1 MAGSVEMD
9 EDMLETLEAESRAT
23 GIPLGVLIRQLL
35 RDELDDADVQL
46 PPDLR
51 APGNQRK

>member
-1 MAGSVEMD
+1 MD